1 MGIKEYRR
9 EIDQIDK
16 AILEKFHERMS
27 VVEKIARYKRENNL
41 PILNKEREEEVL
53 DGIEVISGPELGQY
67 SKELFRAIMEI
78 SKKYQQDRME
88 LKALNA
94 EEEK

>member
-27 VVEKIARYKRENNL
+27 VVEKIARYKIENNL
-41 PILNKEREEEVL
+41 PITNKEREEEVL
-53 DGIEVISGPELGQY
+53 DSIEVISGPELGQY
-67 SKELFRAIMEI
+67 SKELFRSIMEI
-78 SKKYQQDRME
+78 SKEYQRDKMG
-88 LKALNA
+88 LKAMD
-94 EEEK
+94 EEE